1 MGKKDEKPNMAAVR
15 HLTREEEDALIDEEI
30 LLGPCE
36 DIIVEEII
44 IEGMDPSAN
53 AALVASRGNGNTAAA
68 GQGVSDVENAETTAA
83 SGHLPNGENKAA
95 SGHLPNGETSAAG
108 GHLPNGETSAA
119 SGHLPNGEN
128 SAAGENAAGEEWFAA
143 EKPDPV
149 KRSFWHRLRDKLGLS
164 AFAQLREKLG
174 NISLEKLKNSLGKGA
189 FARLRGRFG
198 KNGLE
203 KLKAKLADIG
213 ILRFGAKIKQKW
225 DSLRQKGNG
234 QERKGF
240 IKNFLKEKFNIFAV
254 PEDSFES
261 FLIEVFKKSIEIR
274 FAIWF
279 RGKRLFGIPILF
291 LGLGLAF
298 TFWVTVPLLG
308 IGFFMGYRYRLEG
321 IQKAA
326 TDVKKVWYKTRKRKI
341 LKAIGLKNNGR
352 KNRAKPKGTA
362 PRKAKSAQ
370 KA

>member
-1 MGKKDEKPNMAAVR
+1 M
-15 HLTREEEDALIDEEI
+15 
-30 LLGPCE
+30 
-36 DIIVEEII
+36 
-44 IEGMDPSAN
+44 
-53 AALVASRGNGNTAAA
+53 
-68 GQGVSDVENAETTAA
+68 
-83 SGHLPNGENKAA
+83 
-95 SGHLPNGETSAAG
+95 
-108 GHLPNGETSAA
+108 
-119 SGHLPNGEN
+119 PNGEN

-274 FAIWF
+274 LAVWF

-326 TDVKKVWYKTRKRKI
+326 TVVKKVWYKTRKRKI
-341 LKAIGLKNNGR
+341 LKAIGLKNYGR